1 MNRATLAFLLLPVVA
16 LAQDAVALAPED
28 DVTHLAQQL
37 FAAITSGN
45 WWLAA
50 AVGVLLL
57 VVALRSQVVR
67 KLLPAKLAEM
77 LDHPVVAF
85 SLPLLTALGLGL
97 ATAAVAGP
105 VTAPVLVA
113 VVLGALKVSMGAI
126 TTYVG
131 AKKVA
136 EARAE
141 AKEKAAAVDTKT
153 EAIAELRGPQ
163 P

>member
-1 MNRATLAFLLLPVVA
+1 MEPTDL
-16 LAQDAVALAPED
+16 

-37 FAAITSGN
+37 LAGITSGN
-45 WWLAA
+45 WWLVA

-57 VVALRSQVVR
+57 VAALRSGVAR
-67 KLLPAKLAEM
+67 KLLPEKTAEL

-113 VVLGALKVSMGAI
+113 VALGALKVSMGAI

-136 EARAE
+136 EARAD
-141 AKEKAAAVDTKT
+141 AKEKSATVDTKA
-153 EAIAELRGPQ
+153 EAVAELRGPN

>member
-1 MNRATLAFLLLPVVA
+1 MEATDL
-16 LAQDAVALAPED
+16 

-37 FAAITSGN
+37 LAGITSGN
-45 WWLAA
+45 WWLVA

-57 VVALRSQVVR
+57 VAALRSGAAR
-67 KLLPAKLAEM
+67 KLLPAKAAEL

-85 SLPLLTALGLGL
+85 SMPLLTALGLGL

-131 AKKVA
+131 AKKLA
-136 EARAE
+136 EARAD
-141 AKEKAAAVDTKT
+141 AKEKSAAVDTKT
-153 EAIAELRGPQ
+153 EAVAELRGPNS
-163 P
+163 